1 MRWRMMRMKRLS
13 SLILAMGMALLLL
26 SLFLWIN
33 GYPPARVFMALIT
46 SAWGSPTGLILLG
59 TKATLLILTGLAVAL
74 PYRAG
79 LFNIGGEGQLSM
91 GALAAVALGVQPW
104 NALGPLHGV
113 LCVAAGCLGGAL
125 WGGLAAGLKSRRGIH
140 EVITTIM
147 LNFIAFQVVNEL
159 TLGVLNAGPGSSRTA
174 MIAGSAR
181 FPLLYTQGAAQLTAG
196 ILVSIGLAAGLSG
209 MLYRTWFGFHL
220 RAVGENPTA
229 AAYAGIAVPRIHQRA
244 MWVGGGCAGLAG
256 ALQVTGI
263 DYTLYARFG
272 GGYGFDGIAVAFLG
286 LGEPWATIPAALLI
300 ATLRAG
306 DRALQLDWNVPR
318 EMVFLLEGLLILCIA
333 LFTRMRSHE

>member
-1 MRWRMMRMKRLS
+1 MTVQRLDS
-13 SLILAMGMALLLL
+13 LLLATAVSIL
-26 SLFLWIN
+26 LVSLFLWIN
-33 GYPPARVFMALIT
+33 GYPPARVFATLAT
-46 SAWGSPTGLILLG
+46 STWGSASGLFLLG
-59 TKATLLILTGLAVAL
+59 TKATLLILTGLAVAV

-79 LFNIGGEGQLSM
+79 LFNIGGEGQLYL

-104 NALGPLHGV
+104 NALGPLHAV
-113 LCVAAGCLGGAL
+113 LCAAAGCLCGAL
-125 WGGLAAGLKSRRGIH
+125 WGGIAAGLKSRRGIH

-147 LNFIAFQVVNEL
+147 LNFIAFQAVNEM

-174 MIAGSAR
+174 MVADSAR
-181 FPLLYTQGAAQLTAG
+181 FPVMYAQGAAQLTAG
-196 ILVSIGLAAGLSG
+196 IIVSIVLAMGLSW

-229 AAYAGIAVPRIHQRA
+229 AAYAGIAVPRIQWRA
-244 MWVGGGCAGLAG
+244 MLWGGGCAGLAG

-263 DYTLYARFG
+263 DYTLYTRFG

-286 LGEPWATIPAALLI
+286 LCEPWATVPAALLI

-306 DRALQLDWNVPR
+306 DRTLQLDLNVPR
-318 EMVFLLEGLLILCIA
+318 EMVFILEGLLIICIA
-333 LFTRMRSHE
+333 LFTRMRTHE